1 MAEKRDYYEVLGV
14 DKNATQDEIKSA
26 YRKLAKQYHPDL
38 NKSPDAPEKFKEVQ
52 EAYEVLGNADKRKQ
66 YDQFGHAA
74 FDNNGTNGFQ
84 GGFNGF
90 QGADFGDFG
99 DIGDIFSSFFGGGAS
114 TSSRRSNMP
123 RNGEDR
129 VIQVNLSFDEAVKGT
144 KVDIP
149 LEYVDTCPHCHGTGA
164 ENPSDVTT
172 CPTCRGTGRVRTR
185 KTTIFGVMETE
196 DACPDCHGSGK
207 KVTHKCTQCKG
218 SGRVKKSET
227 ITLNIPHGVDTGDRM
242 NVRGKGEPGVN
253 GGENGNLIVAFNVK
267 PSQTFVRKGADVY
280 INVPI
285 SISDA
290 LLGATIT
297 VPTVTGDC
305 DLVIPSC
312 TEPGTI
318 LRMANK
324 GITLPSGKTGNQY
337 VTVNVKFPKSLDSEQ
352 KELIS
357 KFDDI
362 ESKKSNG
369 VFSWLKRKFKNK

>member
-129 VIQVNLSFDEAVKGT
+129 VIQVNLSFDDAVKGT

-242 NVRGKGEPGVN
+242 NVHGKGEPGVN